1 MTNITQILNDTS
13 ARRVVVG
20 ATVFVWM
27 VYAFSIPHSPF
38 VDFLLVFSWFWL
50 AQVTCLMYR
59 IHLNHSENHASFLV
73 KFAIAAALSL
83 LFINWFGV
91 GWGVFWTCILAL
103 IIQQSTGGSGKMVLR
118 GNTAKQIG
126 AAQSYYRKSLPS
138 GDDGIL
144 WGGVKVPTEEATTH
158 FLVIGT
164 TGSGKTVTLRL
175 FMQSVLPGIGRLNS
189 NKRAVIYDPKTE
201 MVSILE
207 GLGFDSDTIAIMNPF
222 DQRCRPWWISADIE
236 TATDAETLAN
246 ILIPEKKDS
255 KDDEFWRSASILLI
269 KAVVRYLNR
278 VAPQKWTFRDMLL
291 ALRSESIIRKM
302 IDDDPRLKHYEQTFG
317 SDKTAANIMASV
329 IAKVERFEP
338 IAALWHKAEAVYGNP
353 PISLTQWTEESK
365 ILVLGR
371 SETAETQ
378 MVEINRVLIT
388 RLSELLLEKRET
400 REPQTFVILD
410 ELGSLG
416 NLQSL
421 LKLATEGRSKG
432 VCLAA
437 GFQAES
443 HIQSN
448 FTKEIAETILG
459 QFNHIAALRM
469 RDETTAKWISGLMGK
484 VQGIR
489 YTQSVTKGSLER
501 GASRT
506 VQEQYYEEDAVMPS
520 ELTGIPAFRPQQGI
534 GLKGFYM
541 GHLNWWHTYPPN
553 IVRSLAPKPSSD
565 RDFIRMP
572 KANQELEAWDDTD
585 LVRLNIEHLF
595 GREREEFERDF
606 DDRELAEELKQES
619 EDPSQLTDWEAYFRF
634 KGILKDAI
642 EEAPDQEHV

>member
-1 MTNITQILNDTS
+1 MTS
-13 ARRVVVG
+13 AVFLDKPQGRWVALLGVIAVWTLI
-20 ATVFVWM
+20 ATTIAPSASFFLWVA
-27 VYAFSIPHSPF
+27 AFYFWKVACIAYKHCLYQEQSHQA
-38 VDFLLVFSWFWL
+38 FLLKLCLWL
-50 AQVTCLMYR
+50 GVSL
-59 IHLNHSENHASFLV
+59 ASL
-73 KFAIAAALSL
+73 KLLGAGTGLILSM
-83 LFINWFGV
+83 
-91 GWGVFWTCILAL
+91 ILAFVFHR
-103 IIQQSTGGSGKMVLR
+103 SMGGIERQTVLQ
-118 GNTAKQIG
+118 GNEAKGIR
-126 AAQSYYRKSLPS
+126 AAHAYYKKALPA
-138 GDDGIL
+138 DDNGIR
-144 WGGVKVPTEEATTH
+144 WGGVNVPTEEATTH

-175 FMQSVLPGIGRLNS
+175 FMQSVLPGIGKPGSR
-189 NKRAVIYDPKTE
+189 KRAVIYDPKTE

-207 GLGFDSDTIAIMNPF
+207 GMGFGTETIAIMNPF

-278 VAPQKWTFRDMLL
+278 VAPRHWTFRDLLL

-338 IAALWHKAEAVYGNP
+338 IAALWHKAETVFDSR
-353 PISLTQWTEESK
+353 PISLTEWTEDSQ

-378 MVEINRVLIT
+378 LTEINRVLIT

-400 REPQTFVILD
+400 RTPETFVILD

-432 VCLAA
+432 VSLAA
-437 GFQAES
+437 GFQAEG

-448 FTKEIAETILG
+448 FSKEIAETILG
-459 QFNHIAALRM
+459 QFNHIAALKI
-469 RDETTAKWISGLMGK
+469 RDETTAKWVSGLMGK
-484 VQGIR
+484 VRGIR
-489 YTQSVTKGSLER
+489 HTESISQGNWENGPT
-501 GASRT
+501 RT
-506 VQEQYYEEDAVMPS
+506 IQQQYYEEDAVMTS
-520 ELTGIPAFRPQQGI
+520 ELTGIPAFRPQQGV
-534 GLKGFYM
+534 GLRGFYM
-541 GHLNWWHTYPPN
+541 GHINWWHTYSPS
-553 IVRSLAPKPSSD
+553 IVESLAPKSSEE
-565 RDFIRMP
+565 RNFIRMP
-572 KANQELEAWDDTD
+572 KVYQELEQWDDAD
-585 LVRLNIEHLF
+585 LVRLNILHLF
-595 GREREEFERDF
+595 DKERNEFELELDL
-606 DDRELAEELKQES
+606 DLDQENAQLRETNEIVDWKSFFEANGITYDAESFRNQEHS
-619 EDPSQLTDWEAYFRF
+619 EDL
-634 KGILKDAI
+634 
-642 EEAPDQEHV
+642 